1 MKIKLFQ
8 LMIAAVATLFS
19 VSVLAQSSQTL
30 NNDANIPRVTTGGT
44 VVMEDQVV
52 TMAGTEDADDV
63 VILRLPTGFN
73 FSGTPTAT
81 ATGALLLDD
90 SVGDPTLNGAVT
102 LSDTD
107 GDGGNDR
114 AEVVISSTNAAG
126 SVTFKG
132 SVTYSGGAGSTAQGV
147 KNATT
152 IINSVANGIFLDADN
167 AIAQVVASTAAVSPI
182 ALQST
187 TAAITLPNSTA
198 GDVALP
204 TQFLLSVPA
213 GKGTSATN
221 NTVTFTFG
229 SGVKT
234 ADGPA
239 TTLTF
244 TALTDGAPAIA
255 TATAASAGLSSLS
268 ADLGGATTRASQY
281 LVTLNNVD
289 TTALATPGAVSVTV
303 SGDAGLS
310 GSATVAVLSSTGST
324 ISLGTGQ
331 TLTNL
336 VRGADQE
343 QILPTFVIK
352 EIFATDFADG
362 DTITLKAPT
371 GMVFSATTVG
381 TTTSSDGGATIAANT
396 VNGTGSKLTITITTA
411 GPGATPETLTVAG
424 VGVTATSAAGSTLAI
439 TAGDSTVGTESTNA
453 PYTTL
458 TVANSEARGT
468 VTVAGP
474 TTAGKVGKGTAGNAG
489 TISLSESTY
498 GAIANQGD
506 TPAIRVAPPAGVTI
520 TGIVATPQGTLTFG
534 APAASVEVTGTWL
547 VPITAES
554 TTAITATTPATL
566 AVTYSVASTASLGPV
581 TFTLTSA
588 TGGANVSGSAT
599 VANIVETTAT
609 TSTGVIPD
617 QESDPDSVATATLT
631 VTENFAAATAAGTF
645 RIRLAN
651 GSGLSF
657 DAANPPAAVA
667 PVTGITVDQ
676 TFATND
682 TLVVTVAPTGGT
694 DTFSIAPRVFVAENA
709 TGGMKAA
716 TVIDGDMAGANGASV
731 STGTAN
737 ILYVGDV
744 TALDAGD
751 DLSVGAG
758 VTATQSVTGGLATL
772 TVASA
777 DAGVATATISGST
790 VSIKGVSAGTTVVTV
805 TDALRNTSSIAVTVV
820 GSTAPSK
827 TVSGGNATINGGIS
841 TDNGVTFGDGTVAVG
856 DTISILATITTDPD
870 HVGEAAELV
879 VAATIAGDANIYL
892 IESDGTLN
900 VFDGTNVI
908 PFSSVTALGATESI
922 DITDA
927 LVGGPLLVDE
937 SLSGLTVSFFV
948 GYLLGDGTLV
958 YTSESIDLTIE

>member
-8 LMIAAVATLFS
+8 LMITAVATLFS

-52 TMAGTEDADDV
+52 TMAANEDAGDKV
-63 VILRLPTGFN
+63 VLRLPTGFN

-81 ATGALLLDD
+81 ATGALLLTD
-90 SVGDPTLNGAVT
+90 SVGDPTLNGSVA
-102 LSDTD
+102 LSDSD

-114 AEVVISSTNAAG
+114 AEVTISSTDKAG

-268 ADLGGATTRASQY
+268 ADLGGATTRAAQY

-289 TTALATPGAVSVTV
+289 TTALSTPGAVSVTV

-324 ISLGTGQ
+324 ISLATGQ
-331 TLTNL
+331 TLTDL
-336 VRGADQE
+336 VRGADQA
-343 QILPTFVIK
+343 QTLPTFEIK
-352 EIFATDFADG
+352 EIFATDFTGG

-371 GMVFSATTVG
+371 GMTFQTAGAVSIGTIGVG
-381 TTTSSDGGATIAANT
+381 DTLP
-396 VNGTGSKLTITITTA
+396 GSKLTIDLTGVTGAVDTLSVSGITVTA
-411 GPGATPETLTVAG
+411 GST
-424 VGVTATSAAGSTLAI
+424 AGSTLAI
-439 TAGDSTVGTESTNA
+439 TAGDSSVVGESANA
-453 PYTTL
+453 PFTTL
-458 TVANSEARGT
+458 AVANSEARGT

-498 GAIANQGD
+498 GAIADQGD

-520 TGIVATPQGTLTFG
+520 TGIVATPQGTLGFG
-534 APAASVEVTGTWL
+534 APAASVEVAGTWL

-566 AVTYSVASTASLGPV
+566 AITYSVASTASLGPV
-581 TFTLTSA
+581 TFTLSSVS
-588 TGGANVSGSAT
+588 GGANVNGSAT
-599 VANIVETTAT
+599 VANIVETTTT

-617 QESDPDSVATATLT
+617 ETSDPNSVATATIN
-631 VTENFAAATAAGTF
+631 VAENFTTATTAGTF

-657 DAANPPAAVA
+657 DAANLPAVVA
-667 PVTGITVDQ
+667 PVTGVSVDQ

-682 TLVVTVAPTGGT
+682 TLVVTVAPAGT
-694 DTFSIAPRVFVAENA
+694 DTYSVSPRVFISENA
-709 TGGMKAA
+709 SGGLKSV

-737 ILYVGDV
+737 IIYVGDV

-758 VTATQSVTGGLATL
+758 VTATQSVTGGLADL

-777 DAGVATATISGST
+777 DTGVATATISGST

-908 PFSSVTALGATESI
+908 PFSSVAALGATESI